1 MAPFGSE
8 MDPAQSRQ
16 PIRIGVILSP
26 PSSIGGGA
34 GSGVV
39 TRPAVMEFCQALSAI
54 MGVEVTAGAYPDYL
68 ALLEAMNEGQ
78 ADLAWLPPVVALRS
92 AAQGSTIPL
101 ALPIRAGTAWF
112 SAALFARTDSAV
124 VDLPSLRGARA
135 AWVDPQSASGYL
147 VIRAWLRSQ
156 GMELSEIF
164 RQEHFLG
171 SHESVVEA
179 VMRGDADV
187 GATFAHLGEDM
198 QWVRSAGWGAN
209 PVRVL
214 ALAGPIP
221 SDVVAASVRLPVP
234 VLRYIRDIL
243 VRHMTEDLRRAC
255 AALLQADGF
264 IAAESEHMAPLVDL
278 LKHFEDT
285 ARRLHS
291 AVPARKV

>member
-1 MAPFGSE
+1 MP
-8 MDPAQSRQ
+8 PAGPGANPDTSRT
-16 PIRIGVILSP
+16 PLRVGVILSP
-26 PSSIGGGA
+26 PASIGGGV
-34 GSGVV
+34 GYGVV
-39 TRPAVMEFCQALSAI
+39 TRPAVTDFCAALSSI
-54 MGVEVTAGAYPDYL
+54 MGVEVSAGAFPDYL

-92 AAQGSTIPL
+92 ASQGSTIPL
-101 ALPIRAGTAWF
+101 ALPIRGGTAWF
-112 SAALFARTDSAV
+112 SAALFTRGDSAIT
-124 VDLPSLRGARA
+124 DLQYLRGARV

-156 GMELSEIF
+156 GLELKDVFS
-164 RQEHFLG
+164 QEHFLG

-187 GATFAHLGEDM
+187 GATYAHLGEDM

-234 VLRYIRDIL
+234 VIRYIRDIL
-243 VRHMTEDLRRAC
+243 VRHMTPDLRRAC
-255 AALLQADGF
+255 ASLLQAEGF

-278 LKHFEDT
+278 LNHFEDT
-285 ARRLHS
+285 ARRLNS
-291 AVPARKV
+291 VIPPKRP